1 MKNAEKALKI
11 LENSWSR
18 EKILTLLQKGIG
30 ADSIVDDF
38 FFNNNEEI
46 IEFISNV
53 SYKEKEIMKQIE
65 ELLICE
71 LRLLN
76 KINNYN
82 YFNNNTFTQKKGIRN
97 YKFKKNNLLISKLSF
112 FINRWSNTFVVAV
125 LIAISALALTK
136 QAWA

>member
-1 MKNAEKALKI
+1 MKNAEKALKT

-18 EKILTLLQKGIG
+18 EKILTLLQNGIG

-97 YKFKKNNLLISKLSF
+97 YKFKKNNLLISKFSF
-112 FINRWSNTFVVAV
+112 FINIWRNTFVGSV

>member
-1 MKNAEKALKI
+1 MKNAEKALKT

-18 EKILTLLQKGIG
+18 EKILTLLQNGIG

-97 YKFKKNNLLISKLSF
+97 YKFKKNNLLISKFSF
-112 FINRWSNTFVVAV
+112 FINRWSNTFVVSV

>member
-1 MKNAEKALKI
+1 MKNAEKALKT

-18 EKILTLLQKGIG
+18 EKILTLLQNGIG

-82 YFNNNTFTQKKGIRN
+82 YFNNNTFTQKKGTRN
-97 YKFKKNNLLISKLSF
+97 YKFKKNNLLISKFSF
-112 FINRWSNTFVVAV
+112 FINRWSNTFVVSV